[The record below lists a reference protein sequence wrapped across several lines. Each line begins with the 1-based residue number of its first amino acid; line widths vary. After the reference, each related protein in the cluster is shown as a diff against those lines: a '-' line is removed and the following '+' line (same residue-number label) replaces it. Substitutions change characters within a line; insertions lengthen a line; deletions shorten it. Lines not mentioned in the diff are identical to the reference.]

1 MQGVIWKVG
10 RVAYYTG
17 VKREKNSLTS
27 FNLMMKRIN
36 TVGRAKE
43 RREICRKR
51 KMKNEKRKQLM
62 LNH

>member
-1 MQGVIWKVG
+1 MWKMG

-17 VKREKNSLTS
+17 IKREKNSLTS
-27 FNLMMKRIN
+27 FNLMIKRIN

-51 KMKNEKRKQLM
+51 KMKKGSS
-62 LNH
+62 